1 MACCSG
7 LVRGAGRVVRRL
19 RRRSGYWC
27 CAWRRRIRV
36 GRCCTPMRPRL
47 GVGGGLKYV
56 HVACTPVLTLSH
68 VGGRSKA
75 DIDAGQVLPGFTG
88 ALVRDGYAAYR
99 HLAMRQSEEGLTAGI
114 EATPPGSPLLTV
126 GANALGEVVRGPA
139 GQRNRGG
146 VAQHGEAPVWGFESW
161 SAVSYLERR
170 IHRQPALTTPGS
182 NHGVRSGPLLH
193 VDCRCCAHGV
203 RPGRLT

>member
-1 MACCSG
+1 
-7 LVRGAGRVVRRL
+7 
-19 RRRSGYWC
+19 
-27 CAWRRRIRV
+27 
-36 GRCCTPMRPRL
+36 MRPRL

-146 VAQHGEAPVWGFESW
+146 VAQHGEAPVWVFHSW
-161 SAVSYLERR
+161 SAAVLPGASHPSILGSAGTATSCEIILERGSMWR
-170 IHRQPALTTPGS
+170 CRDRFFMWVVVVALTVSDRAG
-182 NHGVRSGPLLH
+182 
-193 VDCRCCAHGV
+193 
-203 RPGRLT
+203 